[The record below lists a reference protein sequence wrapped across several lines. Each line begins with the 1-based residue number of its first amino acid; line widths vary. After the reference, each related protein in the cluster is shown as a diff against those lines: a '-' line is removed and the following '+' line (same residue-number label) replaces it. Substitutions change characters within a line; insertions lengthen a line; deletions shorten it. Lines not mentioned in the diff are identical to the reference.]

1 MGVWRI
7 KAIAENGQ
15 TFHLLDEES
24 GPIFI
29 EEGGLSGMNATRA
42 ETAFQVVG
50 RDGQVPTTTRFD
62 ALRPRF
68 NLVMRDWGAQS
79 CGQVWADWWAAW
91 QRPVTV
97 VVEGGMGPL
106 RAVFRRPRDASMDVW
121 SYQPDDEGLI
131 KLPWEMVSDD
141 GLWFK
146 DMVMPGPE
154 VEVSNWGSSV
164 VCPSVVWS
172 RSGGRV
178 TAGGDSFVLPWVGGV
193 RRLSLDAASS
203 YLVTDDEGAVD
214 DSLWRRLRG
223 SVHATPI
230 FPGSTRKFVLPDN
243 ARLEW
248 RIGLEHPW
256 W

>member
-7 KAIAENGQ
+7 KAIAENGE

-42 ETAFQVVG
+42 ESAFQVVG

-62 ALRPRF
+62 ALKPRF
-68 NLVMRDWGAQS
+68 NLVMRDWGGQS
-79 CGQVWADWWAAW
+79 CGEVWADWWAAW

-106 RAVFRRPRDASMDVW
+106 RAVFRRPRDASFELPQ
-121 SYQPDDEGLI
+121 YQPDFARAI
-131 KLPWEMVSDD
+131 KVPWDMVSDD

-172 RSGGRV
+172 RSGGLV
-178 TAGGDSFVLPWVGGV
+178 KAGGDSFTLPYDPDV

-203 YLVTDDEGAVD
+203 YLVTDADGVVDEP
-214 DSLWRRLRG
+214 LWRRMRR

-230 FPGSTRKFVLPDN
+230 FPGSTRKFVLPDG

>member
-1 MGVWRI
+1 
-7 KAIAENGQ
+7 
-15 TFHLLDEES
+15 
-24 GPIFI
+24 
-29 EEGGLSGMNATRA
+29 
-42 ETAFQVVG
+42 
-50 RDGQVPTTTRFD
+50 
-62 ALRPRF
+62 
-68 NLVMRDWGAQS
+68 
-79 CGQVWADWWAAW
+79 
-91 QRPVTV
+91 
-97 VVEGGMGPL
+97 
-106 RAVFRRPRDASMDVW
+106 
-121 SYQPDDEGLI
+121 
-131 KLPWEMVSDD
+131 MVSDD

-214 DSLWRRLRG
+214 ESLWRRLRG